1 VKQAGCELGFGERLG
16 PRAVER
22 RRDVAA
28 ARDLGDDRALARARG
43 DEPERG
49 GDRGLA
55 DAALAGDDDE
65 PPREQGDRYSS
76 PSQ

>member
-1 VKQAGCELGFGERLG
+1 VKQAGRQLGLGERLG
-16 PRAVER
+16 PGPVER

-28 ARDLGDDRALARARG
+28 ARDLGDDRPLARARG

-55 DAALAGDDDE
+55 DAALAGDDDQ
-65 PPREQGDRYSS
+65 PAREQDRYSS

>member
-1 VKQAGCELGFGERLG
+1 VEQARRQLGLRERL
-16 PRAVER
+16 RALALER

-28 ARDLGDDRALARARG
+28 ARDLGDDRALAGARG

-65 PPREQGDRYSS
+65 PAREQDRYCS

>member
-1 VKQAGCELGFGERLG
+1 VEEPRRDLRLG
-16 PRAVER
+16 EGLGALAVER

-28 ARDLGDDRALARARG
+28 ARDLGDDRPLAGARG
-43 DEPERG
+43 DEAERR

-55 DAALAGDDDE
+55 DAALARDDDE
-65 PPREQGDRYSS
+65 APREEDRYCS

>member
-1 VKQAGCELGFGERLG
+1 VKQARRELGLRERRG
-16 PRAVER
+16 ARAVER

-28 ARDLGDDRALARARG
+28 ARDLGDDRALARARR

-49 GDRGLA
+49 GDGRLA

-65 PPREQGDRYSS
+65 AALQQDRYSS